1 MSIANRVIKNT
12 GFLYAKM
19 GITMFISLYTT
30 RLILNALGVTDF
42 GIFNVVGGAI
52 AMLGFLHA
60 AMAGATQRFMS
71 FYEGKGDINM
81 QKRIFNISFVLH
93 FCIALFVG
101 ILLLCAGYFFF
112 REFLTIPEERIY
124 AAKVV
129 FGCLIIST
137 MFTVMSVPY
146 EAILNSHEN
155 MLYYSIVGVI
165 ESVLKLTVAIYV
177 VYTEADKLIV
187 YGVLMAII
195 PIIILTVMR
204 IYCHKKYEE
213 CTISIKRYWDY
224 VFMKE
229 MTSFAGFNLLGASS
243 SMITQYGF
251 GVVLNSFFGPVLN
264 AAQGVAN
271 QISGQLMVFSN
282 NMMKAVNPVIS
293 KSEGEGNRA
302 LMLDTSLISCKFSY
316 LLLAF
321 FAIPFIIETEFIL
334 KVWLKNIPEWAVLFV
349 RLQLLK
355 SLVEQLT
362 FMISRTVVAQGN
374 IKTYTIVKSIINILP
389 IIITY
394 ILFNYGSPPYVLY
407 IVWIF
412 FWGILGGYAN
422 IFFSRK
428 LCDLKYSS
436 YFFKVFWPVSVI
448 SLLMIVSG
456 FSINILLDRGVLR
469 LLLVGL
475 LTTVT
480 FLLVYYFFFITQM
493 EKNMLRNVK
502 NKIIK
507 FKK

>member
-1 MSIANRVIKNT
+1 
-12 GFLYAKM
+12 
-19 GITMFISLYTT
+19 
-30 RLILNALGVTDF
+30 
-42 GIFNVVGGAI
+42 
-52 AMLGFLHA
+52 
-60 AMAGATQRFMS
+60 
-71 FYEGKGDINM
+71 
-81 QKRIFNISFVLH
+81 
-93 FCIALFVG
+93 
-101 ILLLCAGYFFF
+101 
-112 REFLTIPEERIY
+112 
-124 AAKVV
+124 
-129 FGCLIIST
+129 
-137 MFTVMSVPY
+137 
-146 EAILNSHEN
+146 
-155 MLYYSIVGVI
+155 
-165 ESVLKLTVAIYV
+165 
-177 VYTEADKLIV
+177 
-187 YGVLMAII
+187 
-195 PIIILTVMR
+195 
-204 IYCHKKYEE
+204 
-213 CTISIKRYWDY
+213 
-224 VFMKE
+224 
-229 MTSFAGFNLLGASS
+229 
-243 SMITQYGF
+243 
-251 GVVLNSFFGPVLN
+251 
-264 AAQGVAN
+264 
-271 QISGQLMVFSN
+271 
-282 NMMKAVNPVIS
+282 
-293 KSEGEGNRA
+293 
-302 LMLDTSLISCKFSY
+302 
-316 LLLAF
+316 
-321 FAIPFIIETEFIL
+321 TEFIL

-456 FSINILLDRGVLR
+456 VSINILLDSGVLR

-502 NKIIK
+502 NRIIK